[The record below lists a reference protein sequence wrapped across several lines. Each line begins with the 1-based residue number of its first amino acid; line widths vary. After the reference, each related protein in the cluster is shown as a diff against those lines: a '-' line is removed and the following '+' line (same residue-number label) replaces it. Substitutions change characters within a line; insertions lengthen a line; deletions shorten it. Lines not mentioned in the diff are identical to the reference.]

1 MGKSPSFSEGFSCIV
16 EFAAEI
22 VEGAVEGAV
31 VDCVVVAAVVDV
43 DEGDDEVV
51 DVAGCDAQQ
60 D

>member
-22 VEGAVEGAV
+22 VVGVV
-31 VDCVVVAAVVDV
+31 VDCVVAAAVDDG
-43 DEGDDEVV
+43 DERDEVV
-51 DVAGCDAQQ
+51 DVVAGCDAQQ

>member
-22 VEGAVEGAV
+22 VEGAV
-31 VDCVVVAAVVDV
+31 VDCVVVAAVVDG
-43 DEGDDEVV
+43 DEGDEVV